1 MKLSEHELRSLNRL
15 EKRERQWLPVTR
27 WVCLGLGVLT
37 GVLGYFAAHELRALD
52 LPNAGWLWLFPIYF
66 FFKAG
71 IIFGIT
77 FYHWRGDIKLRLLL
91 RLIREH
97 EDPAT

>member
-1 MKLSEHELRSLNRL
+1 MKLSEQELRWLRL
-15 EKRERQWLPVTR
+15 WEKREQQWLPITR
-27 WVCLGLGVLT
+27 WVCLGLGVLS
-37 GVLGYFAAHELRALD
+37 VAVGYFVAHELRSLD
-52 LPNAGWLWLFPIYF
+52 LPNAGWLWLFPIFF

-71 IIFGIT
+71 MIFGIT

-91 RLIREH
+91 RLLREH